1 MTVFRE
7 QFFSKT
13 QLFRFSVE
21 LISRSTDPAAT
32 AVFKRPSSLQVL
44 EPPSRIEP
52 SNHGRQSS
60 VEGMQALRNRVVG
73 RDVCHLPLGG
83 RRHRTVDD
91 LMGVMVASIH
101 RCCVV
106 FWRVWGWVCKLH
118 GCFNRTL
125 SYLILY
131 IYLRVTMTIF
141 QKWCSR
147 YPKYD
152 VSENLIIAIIP
163 KWRDPTL
170 NHDFLGWLILDDLD
184 GKDYNPCS
192 HHYSPWFSQGIHIF
206 DTTMLKSQVA
216 SNPSTWWGTW
226 FPRHVAAGRWG
237 YFLGDLGIWWGDDG
251 D

>member
-131 IYLRVTMTIF
+131 IYI
-141 QKWCSR
+141 
-147 YPKYD
+147 
-152 VSENLIIAIIP
+152 SESHNDNIP
-163 KWRDPTL
+163 KVVFKISQIRRV
-170 NHDFLGWLILDDLD
+170 
-184 GKDYNPCS
+184 GKFDNCDHS
-192 HHYSPWFSQGIHIF
+192 KMKRSNTKPWFFRVVNIGRFGWQG
-206 DTTMLKSQVA
+206 L
-216 SNPSTWWGTW
+216 
-226 FPRHVAAGRWG
+226 
-237 YFLGDLGIWWGDDG
+237 
-251 D
+251 